1 MARAALPWL
10 LLAALLAGGCAT
22 HSDRFTPVEEALLQ
36 TGPEAALA
44 EVDDA
49 LAQREADAILF
60 HLERGMLRRM
70 TGDYRGSNVD
80 LERAKGL
87 MEELGVT
94 SVGETFG
101 SLTVAEG
108 VSSYVGAPHE
118 QVLLHL
124 VKAFN
129 YLDLG
134 QRDAARVE
142 ALQVDL
148 RLQALAAEGEG
159 SVYDADPFA
168 RYLSGILFE
177 ALGERS
183 DALIAYRK
191 AYRAYRRQ
199 ESSIGVPPPA
209 SLKAALL
216 RLTDALGLA
225 DEHAGYRRAFPDLAW
240 RPAAEHRRR
249 AHVLFITGEG
259 LAPVKVERSL
269 NIQDAQGKLHRI
281 AIPAYRSR
289 PWGLGGAALTIEGE
303 RAPAAVVADIDAIA
317 RTVLDERMGAITAR
331 ALARAVAK
339 NAAVDE
345 AADAHPLAGLALN
358 VAGFASERAD
368 LRSWRTLPARYRLA
382 RLAPEPG
389 TYDLTLSFGGA
400 DRRTLRDVRLRA
412 GEYHFIIDHWIAP
425 GIGSVGGQREG
436 EEAANESEKGQAEKP
451 ER

>member
-1 MARAALPWL
+1 MRHPWL
-10 LLAALLAGGCAT
+10 TGRLVGLLALALFAGGCAT
-22 HSDRFTPVEEALLQ
+22 HSDRFAPVEEALLA
-36 TGPEAALA
+36 GHPDRALEA
-44 EVDDA
+44 VDDA
-49 LAQREADAILF
+49 LAGRRADAILF

-70 TGDYRGSNVD
+70 TGDHRGSNAD

-94 SVGETFG
+94 SVSETFG

-148 RLQALAAEGEG
+148 RLQALAAEAEG

-199 ESSIGVPPPA
+199 EAAIGVQPPA
-209 SLKAALL
+209 SLRAALL
-216 RLTDALGLA
+216 RLTDALGLD
-225 DEHAGYRRAFPDLAW
+225 DEHAGYREAFGDLEW
-240 RPAAEHRRR
+240 RTVAEQARR
-249 AHVLFITGEG
+249 AHVIFITGEG
-259 LAPVKVERSL
+259 LAPVKVENSL
-269 NIQDAQGKLHRI
+269 NVQDAQGKLHRI
-281 AIPAYRSR
+281 ALPAYRSR
-289 PWGLGGAALTIEGE
+289 PWTLGSAALSAGGE
-303 RAPAAVVADIDAIA
+303 RAPAAVVADVDAIA

-345 AADAHPLAGLALN
+345 AAEAHPLAGLAVN

-382 RLAPEPG
+382 WLDLSPG
-389 TYDLTLSFGGA
+389 THDLTLSFGG
-400 DRRTLRDVRLRA
+400 REGRTLEEVDLRA
-412 GEYHFIIDHWIAP
+412 GEYHFLIDHWIAP
-425 GIGSVGGQREG
+425 GTGSVGGMHDGHGAERP
-436 EEAANESEKGQAEKP
+436 AAAGA
-451 ER
+451 R

>member
-1 MARAALPWL
+1 MARPALAWWL
-10 LLAALLAGGCAT
+10 VGVLLVGGCAT
-22 HSDRFTPVEEALLQ
+22 HSDRFAPVEEALLA
-36 TGPEAALA
+36 GEPDRALEAVDGALA
-44 EVDDA
+44 G
-49 LAQREADAILF
+49 READAVLF

-70 TGDYRGSNVD
+70 AGDYRASNAD
-80 LERAKGL
+80 LEAAKGL
-87 MEELGVT
+87 MEELGAV
-94 SVGETFG
+94 SVSEGLG

-134 QRDAARVE
+134 RRDAARVE

-148 RLQALAAEGEG
+148 RLQALADEAEG

-168 RYLSGILFE
+168 RYLSGVLFE

-199 ESSIGVPPPA
+199 EEAVGVDPPA

-216 RLTDALGLA
+216 RLTDALGLD
-225 DEHAGYRRAFPDLAW
+225 DEHAGYRRAFAGVVW
-240 RPAAEHRRR
+240 RSAAEHARR
-249 AHVLFITGEG
+249 AHVFFISGEG
-259 LAPVKVERSL
+259 LAPVKEERSL
-269 NIQDAQGKLHRI
+269 NLQDAQGKLHRI
-281 AIPAYRSR
+281 AVPAYRSR
-289 PWGLGGAALTIEGE
+289 PWRLESAGLTAGEE
-303 RAPAAVVADIDAIA
+303 RAPAVVAADVDAIA
-317 RTVLDERMGAITAR
+317 RAVLDERMGAITAR

-382 RLAPEPG
+382 WLDLPPG
-389 TYDLTLSFGGA
+389 TYDLTPTFGG
-400 DRRTLRDVRLRA
+400 REGRTVEGVRLRA
-412 GEYHFIIDHWIAP
+412 GEYHFLIDHWIAP
-425 GIGSVGGQREG
+425 GTGSVGGMQHG
-436 EEAANESEKGQAEKP
+436 DEAK
-451 ER
+451 ERASDGAR

>member
-1 MARAALPWL
+1 MGLVPWL
-10 LLAALLAGGCAT
+10 LAAVLFVGGCAT
-22 HSDRFTPVEEALLQ
+22 HSDRFAPVEEALLA
-36 TGPEAALA
+36 GEPEQALEA
-44 EVDDA
+44 VDGA
-49 LAQREADAILF
+49 LGGREADTILY

-70 TGDYRGSNVD
+70 TGDYRGSNAD

-94 SVGETFG
+94 SVSETLG
-101 SLTVAEG
+101 SLTMAEG
-108 VSSYVGAPHE
+108 VTSYVGAPHE

-148 RLQALAAEGEG
+148 RLQVLAAEAEG
-159 SVYDADPFA
+159 SIYDADPFA

-191 AYRAYRRQ
+191 AYRTYRRQ
-199 ESSIGVPPPA
+199 EAAIGVHPPP

-216 RLTDALGLA
+216 RLTDALGLD
-225 DEHAGYRRAFPDLAW
+225 DEHAGYRRTFGDIDW
-240 RPAAEHRRR
+240 RTMAEQARR
-249 AHVLFITGEG
+249 AHVILVSGEG
-259 LAPVKVERSL
+259 LAPVKVENSL
-269 NIQDAQGKLHRI
+269 NVQDAQGKLHRI
-281 AIPAYRSR
+281 ALPAYRSR
-289 PWGLGGAALTIEGE
+289 PWRLESAALAAGEE
-303 RAPAAVVADIDAIA
+303 RAPAAVVADVDAIA
-317 RTVLDERMGAITAR
+317 RTVLEERMGAITAR

-345 AADAHPLAGLALN
+345 AAEAHPLAGLAVN
-358 VAGFASERAD
+358 IAGFASERAD

-382 RLAPEPG
+382 WLDLPPG
-389 TYDLTLSFGGA
+389 SYDLTATFGG
-400 DRRTLRDVRLRA
+400 REGRTVEDVRLRA
-412 GEYHFIIDHWIAP
+412 GEYHFLIDHWIAP
-425 GIGSVGGQREG
+425 GTGSVGGMQHG
-436 EEAANESEKGQAEKP
+436 DKAEKP
-451 ER
+451 AEPGSR